1 MDLICILIFTGLVLL
16 HFWVWSLTTTM
27 SMMMMILPYRPLPSP
42 NAPLQVYRRISILNL
57 KKKISKIL
65 VSAFET
71 NIMISQNCTFL
82 DFRVMQHFVIRSPKG
97 QFWGREFWSNLKEAG
112 GFGWSP
118 SMKITVIFWQKIIF
132 RSLIQKTCQNVNLE

>member
-1 MDLICILIFTGLVLL
+1 MDLICIPIFTGLVLL
-16 HFWVWSLTTTM
+16 HFWVWSLTATM
-27 SMMMMILPYRPLPSP
+27 SMILPYRPLPSP
-42 NAPLQVYRRISILNL
+42 QRPTSSMLKNL
-57 KKKISKIL
+57 HFEFEKKISKIL
-65 VSAFET
+65 VLAFET